1 MNMKRM
7 ILGGV
12 LTAATFAFLMGAVID
27 LGSLV
32 SFGGTLTGNVVAN
45 ANVLST
51 CYIGL
56 SNTVVTF
63 TPLAP
68 TQNTLTTSNAVTV
81 FDNGGNAAS
90 TILISGGT
98 GNALN
103 AQTGTGNWIGVSA
116 NNANTIY
123 ITNTVFS
130 SSSATNYWA
139 ATAITPSLA
148 STSIT
153 LPAPTIGTPNTVVT
167 VWLGMGIP
175 PAQHPDTYTAN
186 IVLETTC

>member
-1 MNMKRM
+1 M

-12 LTAATFAFLMGAVID
+12 LTAATFAFLMGAVLD

-63 TPLAP
+63 TPLSP
-68 TQNTLTTSNAVTV
+68 TQNTLTTSNAITV

-90 TILISGGT
+90 TIMISGGT

-103 AQTGTGNWIGVSA
+103 SQTGTGNWIGVSS

-123 ITNTVFS
+123 ITNTVYS
-130 SSSATNYWA
+130 NSAATNYWA
-139 ATAITPSLA
+139 GSAITPSLS
-148 STSIT
+148 STGYT
-153 LPAPTIGTPNTVVT
+153 LTAPTIQTPNTVFT
-167 VWLGMGIP
+167 IYLGMGIP
-175 PAQHPDTYTAN
+175 PAQHPDTYTTN
-186 IVLETTC
+186 IVLETSC